1 MNLVLSS
8 LVRAIGSQLHG
19 RMLLLTFL
27 PFALAIVLWGVLL
40 WLGLQPLID
49 MLHGWF
55 ADYSLFR
62 STGELLDKFGLTHLK
77 TILVP
82 LLAMWLL
89 LPLMILTA
97 LALVGLIAMPAIA
110 RHVGAR
116 FYPQLLQRHGGSLW
130 GSVWVSLSSFAVFLV
145 VWLLS
150 LPLNLIPLFALFV
163 QPLLWGWLTYRVM
176 SYDVLADYADADER
190 RAIVHSH
197 RWPLMTIGVVTGA
210 LGMAPGLLWLGGVVA
225 VIFFPV
231 LAAAAIWL
239 YLLVFVFSGLWFEHY
254 CLAALVRLRQ
264 QGTAM
269 PSAADMI
276 DLH

>member
-8 LVRAIGSQLHG
+8 LVRAIASQLHG

-27 PFALAIVLWGVLL
+27 PFALAIVLWGGLL

-97 LALVGLIAMPAIA
+97 LGLVGLIAMPAIA

-116 FYPQLLQRHGGSLW
+116 FYPQLLQQKQH
-130 GSVWVSLSSFAVFLV
+130 
-145 VWLLS
+145 
-150 LPLNLIPLFALFV
+150 
-163 QPLLWGWLTYRVM
+163 
-176 SYDVLADYADADER
+176 
-190 RAIVHSH
+190 
-197 RWPLMTIGVVTGA
+197 
-210 LGMAPGLLWLGGVVA
+210 
-225 VIFFPV
+225 
-231 LAAAAIWL
+231 
-239 YLLVFVFSGLWFEHY
+239 
-254 CLAALVRLRQ
+254 
-264 QGTAM
+264 
-269 PSAADMI
+269 
-276 DLH
+276 